1 MKYAAILGFG
11 TVGSGVAEILTM
23 NAAEIA
29 RSAGEEIVLRRIVD
43 VRDFP
48 DSPYAS
54 LLTKDFTDVE
64 QDPDITL
71 VAETIGGV
79 GAAYEFTKRCLARG
93 KTVVTSNKQLVAEHG
108 PELMQLAR
116 ENGASYLFEA
126 SVGGG
131 IPILTP
137 IRLCLSC
144 NALEEVC
151 GIVNGTTNYI
161 LTQMFKNGLSFD
173 TALSQAQELGYA
185 ERNPEADVGGHDT
198 CRKLCILS
206 ALCFGR
212 HILPELVPTEGI
224 RSVTGEDVALAA
236 MRKCE
241 IRLVGRALRMAD
253 GRITVYV
260 APHLIPEGTLLSAV
274 EGVTNG
280 IVVRGNAVG
289 QVSFCGPGAGKLATA
304 SAVISDFT
312 EAVRSPGGKF
322 APQWKREGAEALAD
336 SRKLETRWF
345 IRGTGMPGDGLCR
358 IGSVG
363 GTDGYFS
370 VRTDEA
376 GICEL
381 TRNMTVMTRFRL
393 LDI

>member
-11 TVGSGVAEILTM
+11 TVGSGVAELLTM

-29 RSAGEEIVLRRIVD
+29 RSAGEEIVLKRIVD

-48 DSPYAS
+48 DSPYAP
-54 LLTKDFTDVE
+54 LFTKNFDDVE
-64 QDPDITL
+64 QDTDITL

-79 GAAYEFTKRCLARG
+79 GAAYEFTKRCLAAG
-93 KTVVTSNKQLVAEHG
+93 KSVITSNKQLVAEHG

-116 ENGASYLFEA
+116 DHGASYLFEA

-131 IPILTP
+131 IPVLTP
-137 IRLCLSC
+137 IRTCLSS
-144 NALEEVC
+144 NTLEEVC
-151 GIVNGTTNYI
+151 GILNGTTNYI

-198 CRKLCILS
+198 CRKLCILCG
-206 ALCFGR
+206 LCFGR
-212 HILPELVPTEGI
+212 HVLPELVPTEGI
-224 RSVTGEDVALAA
+224 RGVTEEDVTLAA
-236 MRKCE
+236 TQKCE
-241 IRLVGRALRMAD
+241 IRLIGRAVRNAD
-253 GRITVYV
+253 DRVAVYV
-260 APHLIPEGTLLSAV
+260 APHLIPEGTLLSSV

-312 EAVRSPGGKF
+312 EAVRLPGSRF
-322 APQWKREGAEALAD
+322 APLWKREGAEALCD
-336 SRKLETRWF
+336 SSKLETLWF
-345 IRGTGMPGDGLCR
+345 IRGTGTPGEGLR
-358 IGSVG
+358 HIGSAG
-363 GTDGYFS
+363 ETDGYLS
-370 VRTDEA
+370 PKTNEA
-376 GICEL
+376 GIAEL